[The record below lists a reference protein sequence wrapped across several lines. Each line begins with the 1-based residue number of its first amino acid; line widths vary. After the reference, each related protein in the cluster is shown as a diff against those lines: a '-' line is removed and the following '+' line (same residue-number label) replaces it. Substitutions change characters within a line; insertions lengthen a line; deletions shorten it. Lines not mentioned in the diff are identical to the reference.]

1 MYQDRP
7 VEVIKVVE
15 RPVEVCVCV
24 SVEVCVCVSVEVLK
38 VVQVERK
45 TVDKE
50 KRPGPACVR
59 VCVNTY
65 IHINAKTGTRTRE
78 SGGEDCVQGH

>member
-1 MYQDRP
+1 MYKDRP

-15 RPVEVCVCV
+15 RP
-24 SVEVCVCVSVEVLK
+24 VEVCVCVSVEVLK

>member
-1 MYQDRP
+1 MVEKILYQDRP

-15 RPVEVCVCV
+15 RP
-24 SVEVCVCVSVEVLK
+24 VEVCVCVSVEVLK

>member
-1 MYQDRP
+1 VYQDRP

-15 RPVEVCVCV
+15 RP
-24 SVEVCVCVSVEVLK
+24 VEVCVCVSVEVLK

>member
-1 MYQDRP
+1 VVEKIVYKDRP

-15 RPVEVCVCV
+15 RP
-24 SVEVCVCVSVEVLK
+24 VEVCVCVSVEVLK

>member
-15 RPVEVCVCV
+15 RP
-24 SVEVCVCVSVEVLK
+24 VEVCVCVSVEVLK

>member
-1 MYQDRP
+1 MVEKIVYQDRP

-15 RPVEVCVCV
+15 RP
-24 SVEVCVCVSVEVLK
+24 VEVCVCVSVEVLK